1 MRVSPPVAEHI
12 SRFLKAKAAAVSG
25 FCRAESGLGQES
37 VKFSPHLV
45 SGFFCLLPDSCLPS
59 SSVQT
64 PVARVEEG
72 WRQSCY
78 CEYVNRIWI
87 CACYAKSVVVSTR
100 KEIGHCP
107 TISLIPSSAYLS
119 WSLTFYPAAKKTK
132 WEAAPGS
139 DIRSENICSISTK
152 YLRGMENRKRRYS
165 YYGRTSLQEKLEVKT
180 WKIISY

>member
-1 MRVSPPVAEHI
+1 MRVSLPVGEHI
-12 SRFLKAKAAAVSG
+12 SRFLKAKAAAVSE

-78 CEYVNRIWI
+78 CEYVNRI
-87 CACYAKSVVVSTR
+87 
-100 KEIGHCP
+100 
-107 TISLIPSSAYLS
+107 
-119 WSLTFYPAAKKTK
+119 
-132 WEAAPGS
+132 
-139 DIRSENICSISTK
+139 
-152 YLRGMENRKRRYS
+152 
-165 YYGRTSLQEKLEVKT
+165 
-180 WKIISY
+180 